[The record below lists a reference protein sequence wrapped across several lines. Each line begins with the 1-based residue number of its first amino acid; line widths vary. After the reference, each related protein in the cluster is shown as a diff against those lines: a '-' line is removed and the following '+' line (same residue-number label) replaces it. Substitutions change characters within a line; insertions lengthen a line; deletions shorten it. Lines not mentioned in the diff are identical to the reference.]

1 MNKYILSFILL
12 WGLSSNIHAQN
23 VSLGP
28 LHSADSPREDWL
40 LPGDTILQSGQKMIY
55 QGKPIQNIK
64 YTVSSP
70 SYTEE
75 LQTSADENGVV
86 PTLGKKEIDKKAWN
100 ESYCNNPVNDLTYSL
115 APIYSYGLHKGLNVS
130 LGASV
135 FTTFGKNTPHKGGFS
150 QNINATYLTPLTK
163 DGKLWI
169 AGGGYFN
176 NTFWGSDSYRDVG
189 LYAIMGYK
197 FNEHW
202 EAYVYGQL
210 SVSNNYDNY
219 YNRYAGYGPYGYGRW
234 GGYGSGCYP
243 GMWGLGG
250 TMPIGYGM
258 GMPGAN
264 VLGAGVK
271 YNVNKNFSIGVNI
284 EGVWYNNKGVDYF
297 DRYNYPNPNERRK

>member
-1 MNKYILSFILL
+1 MKKRLL
-12 WGLSSNIHAQN
+12 NTLLLLVCCLVSQAQT
-23 VSLGP
+23 LTFGP

-40 LPGDTILQSGQKMIY
+40 LPGDTICQTGQKMVY
-55 QGKPIQNIK
+55 QGKPMKNVK
-64 YTVSSP
+64 YSVTPSSLSQLQGTSVDGK
-70 SYTEE
+70 SYLSQEGM
-75 LQTSADENGVV
+75 QD
-86 PTLGKKEIDKKAWN
+86 DKKALD
-100 ESYCNNPVNDLTYSL
+100 ESYYNNPINDLTYSL
-115 APIYSYGLHKGLNVS
+115 APTYGYRLHKGLNVS
-130 LGASV
+130 LGASA
-135 FTTFGKNTPHKGGFS
+135 FATFGKNVPHKGGFS
-150 QNINATYLTPLTK
+150 QNINATYLAPLTK

-210 SVSNNYDNY
+210 SISNNYDNF
-219 YNRYAGYGPYGYGRW
+219 YNRYAGYGPYGYGRY
-234 GGYGSGCYP
+234 GMGYYP

-250 TMPIGYGM
+250 TMPMGYGM

-271 YNVNKNFSIGVNI
+271 YNVNKNFSIGFNV
-284 EGVWYNNKGVDYF
+284 EGVWYNYKGLDYF
-297 DRYNYPNPNERRK
+297 DRYNYPNPHPNGNLK